1 MSDDPTQRPRNP
13 IRPRKPDE
21 ETAPDVESNDG
32 DLPIDLLPLDAVPV
46 EIPRSPVVVQP
57 PSLSP
62 SPVTPYTPPP
72 ANAPPP
78 GFTPSL
84 GCLIGAGIVA
94 LAFVIGALLIS
105 AAVRDAGNRVANV
118 GDGMNPA
125 NIVATLVP
133 AATPTIIVRPP
144 AVLQVRAISELASAQ
159 SLMSTVVE
167 VEKAR
172 VGNVI
177 YEKLVLI
184 ACGRVKAGIDLTQLK
199 ESDVTVSDDGKTV
212 RVNMPKAQLL
222 DAYLIDDST
231 QPCTTKVY
239 DRTNLILLEETKELE
254 GQAREKALE
263 AIRQTATQSGLLSDA
278 ERNARIAIERILL
291 NAGYE
296 KVEFVTE

>member
-1 MSDDPTQRPRNP
+1 MSDDPTLRPRKP
-13 IRPRKPDE
+13 IRPRKPDGDASPE
-21 ETAPDVESNDG
+21 ANDG
-32 DLPIDLLPLDAVPV
+32 DLPSDLLPPDSPPAQT
-46 EIPRSPVVVQP
+46 PRTPIVVQQP
-57 PSLSP
+57 SP
-62 SPVTPYTPPP
+62 SRVTPYTPPP
-72 ANAPPP
+72 SANAPPA
-78 GFTPSL
+78 GFAPSL

-105 AAVRDAGNRVANV
+105 AAVRDAGNRVASV

-125 NIVATLVP
+125 NIAATLVP

-172 VGNVI
+172 LGNVV

-199 ESDVTVSDDGKTV
+199 ESDVTVTDDGKTV
-212 RVNMPKAQLL
+212 RVKMPKAHLL

-263 AIRQTATQSGLLSDA
+263 AIRQTATQSGILSDA

-296 KVEFVTE
+296 KVEFVGE